1 MPIDPGSGLAARL
14 AALLGGEGPAL
25 VVRDGALRA
34 VRRFTA
40 GRALERSESGTRIA
54 VGAGATI
61 GAGARIE
68 LLGGAVSIGAGARI
82 GEGVV
87 IRPTGSIS
95 IGAGCTIDDLA
106 QLESDLAGAASAL
119 SVGEGTRIGR
129 GTRLWA
135 HRAPLAI
142 GGACDIGA
150 SNTWIATGRGIAVSE
165 RCDFTHAVTL
175 DSADGSIAMAAGS
188 GVGPNSILYGHGG
201 LAIGAGCA
209 IAGLVMIVPANHR
222 FARLDQPIRAQGSEL
237 LPISIGD
244 DVWIAGGAVVL
255 GGASIGEGAVVA
267 AGAVVRG
274 AVGARAIVAGVPARE
289 IGRRDG
295 GESG

>member
-1 MPIDPGSGLAARL
+1 MAVGRGDGFGARL
-14 AALLGGEGPAL
+14 AALFAGEGPAL
-25 VVRDGALRA
+25 FVRDGALRA
-34 VRRFTA
+34 VRTFTA
-40 GRALERSESGTRIA
+40 EHAHDAVESGTRIA
-54 VGAGATI
+54 IAAGAVVGAGT
-61 GAGARIE
+61 RIE

-87 IRPTGSIS
+87 IRPAGAVA
-95 IGAGCTIDDLA
+95 IGAGCVVEDLA
-106 QLESDLAGAASAL
+106 QLESDLAGSASLL
-119 SVGEGTRIGR
+119 SLGDGTRVGR

-135 HRAPLAI
+135 HRAPLAV
-142 GGACDIGA
+142 GAACDIGA
-150 SNTWIATGRGIAVSE
+150 SNTWIATGRGISVAE

-175 DSADGSIAMAAGS
+175 DSADGSITMGAGS

-209 IAGLVMIVPANHR
+209 IAGLTMIVPANHR
-222 FARLDQPIRAQGSEL
+222 FARIDQPIRAQGSEL

-255 GGASIGEGAVVA
+255 GGASIGDGAVVG

-274 AVGARAIVAGVPARE
+274 SIAPRSVVAGVPARE
-289 IGRRDG
+289 IARRG
-295 GESG
+295 

>member
-1 MPIDPGSGLAARL
+1 MAVGAGGGLGARL
-14 AALLGGEGPAL
+14 AALFAGEGPAL
-25 VVRDGALRA
+25 VVRDGALRT
-34 VRRFTA
+34 VRAFTA
-40 GRALERSESGTRIA
+40 AHAHELVESGTRVA
-54 VGAGATI
+54 I
-61 GAGARIE
+61 GAGASIGAGTRIE
-68 LLGGAVSIGAGARI
+68 LLGGGVSIGAGARI

-87 IRPTGSIS
+87 IRPSGSVS
-95 IGAGCTIDDLA
+95 IGAGSVVEDLA
-106 QLESDLAGAASAL
+106 QLESDLAGGASLL
-119 SVGEGTRIGR
+119 SLGEGTRVAR

-135 HRAPLAI
+135 HRAPLAV
-142 GGACDIGA
+142 GAACDIGA
-150 SNTWIATGRGIAVSE
+150 SNTWIATGRGISVAE

-175 DSADGSIAMAAGS
+175 DSADGSISIAAGS

-201 LAIGAGCA
+201 LAVGAGCA

-255 GGASIGEGAVVA
+255 GGATIGDGAVVG

-274 AVGARAIVAGVPARE
+274 VVRARAIVAGVPARE
-289 IGRRDG
+289 IGRRDDA
-295 GESG
+295 EFR

>member
-1 MPIDPGSGLAARL
+1 MAIGSGGGLGARL
-14 AALLGGEGPAL
+14 AALLSGEGPAL

-34 VRRFTA
+34 ARGFTA
-40 GRALERSESGTRIA
+40 EHALERTESGTRIA
-54 VGAGATI
+54 IGAGATI
-61 GAGARIE
+61 GAGTRIE

-87 IRPTGSIS
+87 MRPTGSIS

-106 QLESDLAGAASAL
+106 QLESDLADAASRL
-119 SVGEGTRIGR
+119 SIGDGTRIGR

-135 HRAPLAI
+135 HRAPLLI

-150 SNTWIATGRGIAVSE
+150 SNTWIATGRGISVAE

-175 DSADGSIAMAAGS
+175 DSAGGSIAMSTGS

-222 FARLDQPIRAQGSEL
+222 FARVDQPIRAQGSEL

-255 GGASIGEGAVVA
+255 GGASIGEGAVVG

-295 GESG
+295 AESG